1 MAGNQACSC
10 FRRWCHNILWMTI
23 GYITI
28 LRGQESKTE
37 DRIQNSGGTPNPKA
51 QTEYPKGPNR
61 ISKPIDD
68 RWRERIAHCQPIPWS
83 WRASAPSA
91 PWNDVSLR
99 PATAPRGPQTFR
111 SLQPMRLS
119 YRLVCRVARWV
130 SAISFMLPNRKSYFG
145 ILPGGCV
152 APKPVWAWRR

>member
-1 MAGNQACSC
+1 MLSEIVSQYIVDDN
-10 FRRWCHNILWMTI
+10 RLYHNITWSLARTDGPLPTI
-23 GYITI
+23 
-28 LRGQESKTE
+28 
-37 DRIQNSGGTPNPKA
+37 P
-51 QTEYPKGPNR
+51 
-61 ISKPIDD
+61 
-68 RWRERIAHCQPIPWS
+68 

-91 PWNDVSLR
+91 PWNDVGLR

-119 YRLVCRVARWV
+119 YRLVCRVARCA

>member
-1 MAGNQACSC
+1 MLSEMVSQYIVDDN
-10 FRRWCHNILWMTI
+10 RVYHNITWS
-23 GYITI
+23 GV
-28 LRGQESKTE
+28 E

-68 RWRERIAHCQPIPWS
+68 RWRERMAHCQPIP

-99 PATAPRGPQTFR
+99 PATAPRGPRTFR
-111 SLQPMRLS
+111 SLQPMRPS